1 MLNRMHLDPWSP
13 STIRPL
19 WHSACHMCRL
29 DISAWNLKWRFKI
42 FHWIFSLLFLTI
54 PVQFFCWQNRNF
66 CLWTLGIAQSQNQWS
81 VWHLNYRS
89 LACVFEEFRFCYL
102 IFCFVLKL
110 FSRMPFH
117 FYILIHQFDAST
129 HSHRLNETY
138 ISLFF
143 LVLGVIILPIFV
155 VIVVHFVFFAYLI
168 YKAYKNAKRK
178 YWLRQKEASLS
189 FRYW

>member
-29 DISAWNLKWRFKI
+29 DISAWNQKWRFKI

-54 PVQFFCWQNRNF
+54 PVQFFGWQNRNF

-89 LACVFEEFRFCYL
+89 LACVFEEFRFCYF
-102 IFCFVLKL
+102 IFCFKSALKNAISFL
-110 FSRMPFH
+110 DFLAIAIW
-117 FYILIHQFDAST
+117 YINTQSQAKWNL
-129 HSHRLNETY
+129 Y
-138 ISLFF
+138 
-143 LVLGVIILPIFV
+143 IFV
-155 VIVVHFVFFAYLI
+155 MFFSCFGGNHFAYLCC
-168 YKAYKNAKRK
+168 YCCPFCFLCLFNM
-178 YWLRQKEASLS
+178 
-189 FRYW
+189 

>member
-1 MLNRMHLDPWSP
+1 MLSCIFPQLHRINLNFCPVVSSFQSPGQPFYPKYNDKTEEELKNNWKTSDNQLVNIFSTIFDSQMLNRMHLDPWSP

-29 DISAWNLKWRFKI
+29 DISAWNQKWRFKL

-89 LACVFEEFRFCYL
+89 LACVFEEFRFCYF
-102 IFCFVLKL
+102 IFCFVLNL
-110 FSRMPFH
+110 LSRMPFH
-117 FYILIHQFDAST
+117 F
-129 HSHRLNETY
+129 
-138 ISLFF
+138 
-143 LVLGVIILPIFV
+143 
-155 VIVVHFVFFAYLI
+155 
-168 YKAYKNAKRK
+168 
-178 YWLRQKEASLS
+178 
-189 FRYW
+189 

>member
-42 FHWIFSLLFLTI
+42 FHRIFSLLFLTI

-89 LACVFEEFRFCYL
+89 LACVFEEFRIHLLFNFL
-102 IFCFVLKL
+102 FCFECVLKT
-110 FSRMPFH
+110 PFH
-117 FYILIHQFDAST
+117 FYIFWHWQFDTST

-143 LVLGVIILPIFV
+143 SCFGGN
-155 VIVVHFVFFAYLI
+155 HFAYLCCYCCPFCFLCLFDI
-168 YKAYKNAKRK
+168 
-178 YWLRQKEASLS
+178 
-189 FRYW
+189 